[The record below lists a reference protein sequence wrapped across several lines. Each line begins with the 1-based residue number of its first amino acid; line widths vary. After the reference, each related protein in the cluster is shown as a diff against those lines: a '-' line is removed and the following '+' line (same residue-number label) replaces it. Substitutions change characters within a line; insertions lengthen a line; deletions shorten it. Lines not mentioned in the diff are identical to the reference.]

1 MCQGCYSSWSLL
13 NGRCPLD
20 SPDLAEP
27 ARAHQSRVWPCIP
40 DEVWINELWTSNSR
54 ITPHKSSNPARWNL
68 QRTKKKNCW
77 KHQHQPCHAPSL
89 NIVTR
94 TAAEAEAEEDAEGG
108 YFKSLQLSDVW
119 ESTMNWA
126 ACQTASFTKQIET
139 FDRTCLPFRETAH
152 QQTATNAISYS
163 QLADWFNLTNN
174 CHRFY
179 LKLKIQDDLVGAKP
193 KMLNILKGTEMNICL
208 SERTPPS
215 QSQKPFFS
223 YQLDFVQSR
232 EQGAGD

>member
-68 QRTKKKNCW
+68 QRTKKKKFAGNININLAT
-77 KHQHQPCHAPSL
+77 HPSL

-94 TAAEAEAEEDAEGG
+94 TGSSSSSSRRRRRRRGRIFQKPPIIWCVGEHNELGRMPNSIL
-108 YFKSLQLSDVW
+108 YQTNKNFWRDV
-119 ESTMNWA
+119 SAFQRDCTP
-126 ACQTASFTKQIET
+126 T
-139 FDRTCLPFRETAH
+139 
-152 QQTATNAISYS
+152 
-163 QLADWFNLTNN
+163 N
-174 CHRFY
+174 CHKRF
-179 LKLKIQDDLVGAKP
+179 LV
-193 KMLNILKGTEMNICL
+193 L
-208 SERTPPS
+208 SARR
-215 QSQKPFFS
+215 
-223 YQLDFVQSR
+223 LI
-232 EQGAGD
+232 

>member
-68 QRTKKKNCW
+68 QRTKKKNLLETSTSTLPRIPAW
-77 KHQHQPCHAPSL
+77 TSWPGRGAAAA
-89 NIVTR
+89 
-94 TAAEAEAEEDAEGG
+94 AAEEEEEEEGG

-126 ACQTASFTKQIET
+126 ACQTASFTKQIKT
-139 FDRTCLPFRETAH
+139 FDGTCLPFRETAL
-152 QQTATNAISYS
+152 QQTATNAFSYS
-163 QLADWFNLTNN
+163 ALADWFNLS
-174 CHRFY
+174 RKFY
-179 LKLKIQDDLVGAKP
+179 LTQKIQDDLVEANP
-193 KMLNILKGTEMNICL
+193 KVLNIFWKDTALLIPEIFFQISVGFGT
-208 SERTPPS
+208 
-215 QSQKPFFS
+215 K
-223 YQLDFVQSR
+223 
-232 EQGAGD
+232 

>member
-1 MCQGCYSSWSLL
+1 MHIKVGS
-13 NGRCPLD
+13 
-20 SPDLAEP
+20 DLAYQM
-27 ARAHQSRVWPCIP
+27 RFGLTSSGHQTAGSPP
-40 DEVWINELWTSNSR
+40 TSHQTRLAEIYSG
-54 ITPHKSSNPARWNL
+54 
-68 QRTKKKNCW
+68 QKKKNCW

-94 TAAEAEAEEDAEGG
+94 TAAEAEEDAEGG

-163 QLADWFNLTNN
+163 QLAD
-174 CHRFY
+174 
-179 LKLKIQDDLVGAKP
+179 
-193 KMLNILKGTEMNICL
+193 
-208 SERTPPS
+208 
-215 QSQKPFFS
+215 
-223 YQLDFVQSR
+223 
-232 EQGAGD
+232 